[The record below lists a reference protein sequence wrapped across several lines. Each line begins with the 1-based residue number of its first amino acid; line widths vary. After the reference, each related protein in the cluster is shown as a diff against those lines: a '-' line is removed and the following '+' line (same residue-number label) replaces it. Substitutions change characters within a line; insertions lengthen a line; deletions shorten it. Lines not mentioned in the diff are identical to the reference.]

1 MAFPSF
7 ASAACGMSASA
18 IAGLLFALP
27 AQASDALAGKHGC
40 LGCHAK
46 ASTLV
51 GPSYQAIAERYAG
64 QADAAAML
72 SKKIRAGWPR
82 ARMAAMG
89 LKRPAL
95 GRWAAADPVWVFR
108 SRPGRTRSRRDAG
121 VNDGDLKVSASRP

>member
-40 LGCHAK
+40 LGCRAK

-72 SKKIRAGWPR
+72 SKKIRAGGGGVWGEMAMPAQATVSEAD
-82 ARMAAMG
+82 ARKLASWV
-89 LKRPAL
+89 LKGA
-95 GRWAAADPVWVFR
+95 
-108 SRPGRTRSRRDAG
+108 
-121 VNDGDLKVSASRP
+121 K